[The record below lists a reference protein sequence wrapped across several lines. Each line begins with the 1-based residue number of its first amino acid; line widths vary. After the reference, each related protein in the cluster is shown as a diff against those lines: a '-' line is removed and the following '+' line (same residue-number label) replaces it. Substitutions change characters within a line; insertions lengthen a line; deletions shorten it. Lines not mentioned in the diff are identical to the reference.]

1 MNKYFYFWEKVD
13 GFDIRVL
20 NEREARAWAW
30 IIFVVALVSFLS
42 SCLTWNFFAAKIVV
56 ILFLI
61 DFFIRVI
68 INPKFAPSLILG
80 RLFVWNQTPEYVWAA
95 QKRFAW
101 ALGLGLAIFMFF
113 TLVIN
118 NIINPFT
125 IIACILCLFL
135 LFFETAFGICLGCK
149 MYNLFYKKKAELCP
163 GWVCEI
169 KQKEEIQKVNMIQ
182 IIIIIL
188 FFIFIFFVLN
198 LDFLKSKNPV
208 KPNTDNQFVLPTQ
221 TWSIFWW
228 IKNCMNN
235 CNK

>member
-1 MNKYFYFWEKVD
+1 MNKYFYFWENVD

-42 SCLTWNFFAAKIVV
+42 SCLTWNFFPAKIVV

-68 INPKFAPSLILG
+68 INPKFAPTLILG
-80 RLFVWNQTPEYVWAA
+80 RLFVWDQTPEYVWAA

-101 ALGLGLAIFMFF
+101 ALGLILAIFMFF

-118 NIINPFT
+118 NIINPLT
-125 IIACILCLFL
+125 MLACILCLFL

-149 MYNLFYKKKAELCP
+149 IYNLFHKEKAKLCP
-163 GWVCEI
+163 GGVCEI

-182 IIIIIL
+182 IVVLIL
-188 FFIFIFFVLN
+188 FLVIIYLIIN
-198 LDFLKSKNPV
+198 LDFLKSKNPIM
-208 KPNTDNQFVLPTQ
+208 PNSKNQMHIQNQ
-221 TWSIFWW
+221 TWSIFIWV
-228 IKNCMNN
+228 KNCMNN